1 MSGNEGR
8 RIRALTSS
16 YVRCFVVLLVVGW
29 VFGREPIKAYGA
41 AQPKVTIN
49 TTVVTTVANFEF
61 NAYFGPSMAPISC
74 ELLHNLK
81 ESGTKRFT
89 QAYCMSAT
97 TKLVHHATLSA
108 SGVVKRCVGVNCG
121 SNPGLGTPDLN
132 PGTMVRSGPFT
143 CVISKSGVTCTVADG
158 KGFVFTLGAIRAI

>member
-1 MSGNEGR
+1 MEGIER
-8 RIRALTSS
+8 RTIRIATYSAFRLSAA
-16 YVRCFVVLLVVGW
+16 LLVAGW
-29 VFGREPIKAYGA
+29 VVARAPVMADGA
-41 AQPKVTIN
+41 AVPKVTID

-143 CVISKSGVTCTVADG
+143 CVISKSAVTCTVDDA

>member
-1 MSGNEGR
+1 MSGNGGL

-16 YVRCFVVLLVVGW
+16 YVRSFVVLLVVGW
-29 VFGREPIKAYGA
+29 VVGHEPIKADAA
-41 AQPKVTIN
+41 AQPKVTID

-61 NAYFGPSMAPISC
+61 NAYFGPSLAPISC

-81 ESGTKRFT
+81 ESATKRFT

-108 SGVVKRCVGVNCG
+108 SGVVKRCVGVQCG
-121 SNPGLGTPDLN
+121 SNPGMGTPDLN
-132 PGTMVRSGPFT
+132 PGTLVRSGPFT
-143 CVISKSGVTCTVADG
+143 CVIATSAVTCTVADG
-158 KGFVFTLGAIRAI
+158 KGFVFTLGAIRVI

>member
-1 MSGNEGR
+1 MSGNGGL

-16 YVRCFVVLLVVGW
+16 YVRSFVVLLVVGW
-29 VFGREPIKAYGA
+29 VVGHEPITADAA
-41 AQPKVTIN
+41 AQPKVTID

-61 NAYFGPSMAPISC
+61 NAYFGPSLAPISC

-81 ESGTKRFT
+81 ESATKRFT

-108 SGVVKRCVGVNCG
+108 SGVVKRCVGVQCG
-121 SNPGLGTPDLN
+121 SSPGMGTPDLN
-132 PGTMVRSGPFT
+132 PGTLVRSGPFT
-143 CVISKSGVTCTVADG
+143 CVIATWAVTCTVADG

>member
-1 MSGNEGR
+1 MSGNGGL

-16 YVRCFVVLLVVGW
+16 YVRFVVVLLVVGW
-29 VFGREPIKAYGA
+29 VVGHEPIKADAA
-41 AQPKVTIN
+41 AQPKVTID

-61 NAYFGPSMAPISC
+61 NAYFGPSLAPISC

-81 ESGTKRFT
+81 ESATKRFT

-108 SGVVKRCVGVNCG
+108 SGVVKRCVGVQCG
-121 SNPGLGTPDLN
+121 SNPGMGTPDLN
-132 PGTMVRSGPFT
+132 PGTLVRSGPFT
-143 CVISKSGVTCTVADG
+143 CVIATSAVTCTVADG
-158 KGFVFTLGAIRAI
+158 KGFVFTLGAIRVI

>member
-1 MSGNEGR
+1 MGGSER
-8 RIRALTSS
+8 RAIR
-16 YVRCFVVLLVVGW
+16 FVTNSVFRLCVALLVAGW
-29 VFGREPIKAYGA
+29 VVARAPVMTDGA
-41 AQPKVTIN
+41 AVPKVTID

-61 NAYFGPSMAPISC
+61 NAYFGPSLAPISC
-74 ELLHNLK
+74 ELLHKLK
-81 ESGTKRFT
+81 ESATKRFT

-121 SNPGLGTPDLN
+121 SNPGLGTPDFN

-143 CVISKSGVTCTVADG
+143 CVISTSAVTCTVADG
-158 KGFVFTLGAIRAI
+158 KGFVFTLGAIRVI

>member
-1 MSGNEGR
+1 
-8 RIRALTSS
+8 
-16 YVRCFVVLLVVGW
+16 
-29 VFGREPIKAYGA
+29 
-41 AQPKVTIN
+41 VTIN

-74 ELLHNLK
+74 ELLDNLK

-108 SGVVKRCVGVNCG
+108 SGVLKRCVGVQCG
-121 SNPGLGTPDLN
+121 SNPGLGAPDLN

-143 CVISKSGVTCTVADG
+143 CVIAKSGVTCTVADG

>member
-1 MSGNEGR
+1 MTGTPR
-8 RIRALTSS
+8 HWFRVVASS
-16 YVRCFVVLLVVGW
+16 HVRFVVAFLVVGS
-29 VFGREPIKAYGA
+29 VVARVPSTAYGA
-41 AQPKVTIN
+41 GRSRVVIN
-49 TTVVTTVANFEF
+49 TTVVTTLPNFEF
-61 NAYFGPSMAPISC
+61 NAYFGPPTPSISC
-74 ELLHNLK
+74 ELVHRVK
-81 ESGTKRFT
+81 ESATMQST

-97 TKLVHHATLSA
+97 TELVHHATLSA
-108 SGVVKRCVGVNCG
+108 SGVVKRCVGVQCG